1 MATVGRALLILA
13 LAVAAYGIF
22 ASLYGARRGR
32 PEWVVSG
39 RRAVYAVAALC
50 SGAFGILELAF
61 LRSDFTFATV
71 ASHSSTTTPT
81 FYKAA
86 AAWSSQE
93 GSLMLWLWLLSMW
106 ASLVLFLTRRGLRR
120 VAPYATAV
128 LLGFAAF
135 FASLLVFLETP
146 FALKAVV
153 PAEGNGLTPLLRHPS
168 MMIHPPML
176 YSGYTLFAIPF
187 AFAIGALVTRQVG
200 AADWIRSTRR
210 FALVA
215 WFFLGIGILLGARW
229 SYTELGWGGYWA
241 WDPVENASLLPWLTG
256 TAFLHSIMIQE
267 KRGMLKI
274 WNVSLVLAT
283 GILSILGTFLVR
295 SGILDSIHAF
305 GASTLGVPFVL
316 LIGAMVAGSI
326 GLVVWRR
333 DMLRSENRLDSL
345 LSREAIFLANN
356 LVLVAMAFVVFWGTF
371 WPLIAEA
378 LTGNRRALGPPWFD
392 RYIVPLALVLVL
404 LSGIGPVIAWRKAT
418 AANARRNFRLP
429 VAVALGLG
437 ALLVVLGVWA
447 RPLALAMFV
456 CGAFV
461 VATVAQEFWRGVGV
475 RRAMTGEP
483 PLAALGSLVGRN
495 RRRYGGYLVH
505 VGMAVLFVGV
515 AASTA
520 FNDARDVR
528 MSPGQSAKVG
538 DHVFTYVRP
547 TSHISATSDG
557 SLEKISFGSVVQV
570 RRGGKLVTTLR
581 PERSYF
587 PSSDG
592 TLGPVGRFF
601 EGEATS
607 EVGLKA
613 GLRGDLWAAMTPD
626 KEALRPQIEEGDR
639 VFAAVAG
646 KLSPDVEDTLLA
658 RALHGLAHRYVSD
671 PPPAT
676 FRLITSPLVTWIW
689 LGAII
694 VFLGG
699 LIAMWPGE
707 RDAVRRR
714 VKARYAA
721 RVARDLG
728 GAPRGA
734 QTVAPTAT
742 AGAPRGA
749 ETVAAAG
756 TAGAPGGAQTVTT
769 AATAGAPR
777 GAETVTA
784 AATAGAPSGAQT
796 VTTAATGS
804 ALRGA
809 PAAAAAARGGRAPG
823 ARAPISAARPSA
835 RDDAPS

>member
-13 LAVAAYGIF
+13 LVAAAYGIF
-22 ASLYGARRGR
+22 ASLYGIRRGK

-39 RRAVYAVAALC
+39 RRAVYAVAALTT
-50 SGAFGILELAF
+50 GAFAILELAF

-93 GSLMLWLWLLSMW
+93 GSLLLWLWLLSVW
-106 ASLVLFLTRRGLRR
+106 SSLVLFLTRRSLRR

-128 LLGFAAF
+128 LLGLAGF
-135 FASLLVFLETP
+135 FASLLIFLETP
-146 FALKAVV
+146 FGRSVVV
-153 PAEGNGLTPLLRHPS
+153 PDEGNGLNPLLRHPS

-187 AFAIGALVTRQVG
+187 AFAIGALVARQVG

-210 FALVA
+210 FALGA

-229 SYTELGWGGYWA
+229 SYAELGWGGYWA

-305 GASTLGVPFVL
+305 GASTLGVPFVTL
-316 LIGAMVAGSI
+316 IAIMIGASI

-333 DMLRSENRLDSL
+333 EALRSENRLDSL
-345 LSREAIFLANN
+345 LSREAVFLGNN

-378 LTGNRRALGPPWFD
+378 LTGTRRALGPPWFD
-392 RYIVPLALVLVL
+392 RYTVPLALVLVL

-418 AANARRNFRLP
+418 ASNARRNFLLP
-429 VAVALGLG
+429 TAVALGLG
-437 ALLVVLGVWA
+437 AALVALGVGS

-456 CGAFV
+456 FGAFV
-461 VATVAQEFWRGVGV
+461 VASVGQEFWRGVGV
-475 RRAMTGEP
+475 RRAMTGESP
-483 PLAALGSLVGRN
+483 PAALRSLVTRN

-505 VGMAVLFVGV
+505 VGMAVLFIGV

-520 FNDARDVR
+520 FNDARDIR
-528 MSPGQSAKVG
+528 LSPRQTAQVG
-538 DHVFTYVRP
+538 DYAFTYVRP
-547 TSHISATSDG
+547 TSHISTTSDG
-557 SLEKISFGSVVQV
+557 RLEKISFGSVVEV
-570 RRGGKLVTTLR
+570 RRDGKLVTTLR
-581 PERSYF
+581 PERGYY
-587 PSSDG
+587 PSRDAS
-592 TLGPVGRFF
+592 LGPIGRFF

-607 EVGLKA
+607 EIGLRA
-613 GLRGDLWAAMTPD
+613 GLRGDVWAAMTPD
-626 KEALRPQIEEGDR
+626 KAVLAPAVKQGDKVFSDIGGKLPAQDEARLLGQALR
-639 VFAAVAG
+639 
-646 KLSPDVEDTLLA
+646 
-658 RALHGLAHRYVSD
+658 GLAGRYVD
-671 PPPAT
+671 AAPTAT

-707 RDAVRRR
+707 RDALRRR
-714 VKARYAA
+714 VQARYAA
-721 RVARDLG
+721 RVAQDLG
-728 GAPRGA
+728 RAPAGA
-734 QTVAPTAT
+734 QAVA
-742 AGAPRGA
+742 
-749 ETVAAAG
+749 V
-756 TAGAPGGAQTVTT
+756 
-769 AATAGAPR
+769 
-777 GAETVTA
+777 
-784 AATAGAPSGAQT
+784 S
-796 VTTAATGS
+796 
-804 ALRGA
+804 
-809 PAAAAAARGGRAPG
+809 GRAPG
-823 ARAPISAARPSA
+823 ATGRRSPVRGA
-835 RDDAPS
+835 RDDAHT